1 VTRGIRPSQLS
12 VKCLWATA
20 VLLLASTACTPR
32 TDQVTNAGG
41 STSSPTAPTAPTG
54 AAHLASAT
62 LPSGAVITLELAITP
77 EEVANGLMFRPSLRD
92 DRGMLFLFQVE
103 RVPSFWMKNTIIPLD
118 LVFFDGAGTVVD
130 IIEDAQPCAVDP
142 CPQYIPDAPAR
153 TVLEIPAGI
162 VARHGLIVGDV
173 VEFDKVEGYP
183 IQSMAQ

>member
-20 VLLLASTACTPR
+20 MLLLVSAACTPR
-32 TDQVTNAGG
+32 TDQVTSAGG
-41 STSSPTAPTAPTG
+41 SASSQSEPTSV
-54 AAHLASAT
+54 AHLPSAT
-62 LPSGAVITLELAITP
+62 FPSGPVITLELAVTP
-77 EEVANGLMFRPSLRD
+77 EEIANGLMFRPSLRD

-130 IIEDAQPCAVDP
+130 IIEDAQPCAADP
-142 CPQYIPDAPAR
+142 CPQYIPDVPAR

-162 VARHGLIVGDV
+162 VGRHGLIVGDV
-173 VEFDKVEGYP
+173 VAFDRVEGYP
-183 IQSMAQ
+183 IQSMVQ